1 MALSSAKQLARLHAR
16 EQDAKRKLE
25 AQRKTL
31 QAVQL
36 QQRHE
41 QRKLALA
48 HQREL
53 GRLAYDAGL
62 GTVDLETL
70 RMAFAR
76 LALDLG
82 VGESL
87 GVTTRE
93 TPRDSEGSE
102 HAPYTNSLVRST
114 SGC

>member
-1 MALSSAKQLARLHAR
+1 MALSSEKQLARLHAR

-62 GTVDLETL
+62 GAVDLETL
-70 RMAFAR
+70 RLAFAR

-82 VGESL
+82 VGVSL
-87 GVTTRE
+87 GVTTHEAPHSLGESE
-93 TPRDSEGSE
+93 T
-102 HAPYTNSLVRST
+102 AQYTNSLVRST